1 MVVYKRTKNLT
12 KYNRDASD
20 SHHQCI
26 ILRGPIGAF
35 KKLSRCINTLCAR
48 GGVYPAYT
56 ILVRCHCSPSSDIP
70 AHI

>member
-48 GGVYPAYT
+48 GGGLPC
-56 ILVRCHCSPSSDIP
+56 LHDISTVSLFP
-70 AHI
+70 LL

>member
-35 KKLSRCINTLCAR
+35 KKLSRCINMYSAR
-48 GGVYPAYT
+48 GG
-56 ILVRCHCSPSSDIP
+56 LSCLHDISTVSLFP
-70 AHI
+70 LL